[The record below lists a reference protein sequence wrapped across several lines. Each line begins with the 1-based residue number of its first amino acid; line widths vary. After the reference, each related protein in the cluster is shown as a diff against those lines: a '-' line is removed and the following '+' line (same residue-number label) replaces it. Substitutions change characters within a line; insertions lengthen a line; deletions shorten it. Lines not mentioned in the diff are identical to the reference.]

1 MSYDVLTELRFV
13 TTVVTGGRVKF
24 VPASNCKFGIVGHP
38 LIRLVW
44 LTILLIKSPIFGE
57 LGEDE
62 HSVAIKMAVGATI
75 TAHTQFLDKI
85 SAE

>member
-1 MSYDVLTELRFV
+1 ME
-13 TTVVTGGRVKF
+13 
-24 VPASNCKFGIVGHP
+24 
-38 LIRLVW
+38 
-44 LTILLIKSPIFGE
+44 SPIFGE

-75 TAHTQFLDKI
+75 TAHTEFLDKI

>member
-1 MSYDVLTELRFV
+1 MFTELRFV
-13 TTVVTGGRVKF
+13 TTVATGGRVKF
-24 VPASNCKFGIVGHP
+24 VPAANCKIGTVGHP
-38 LIRLVW
+38 LLCLVW
-44 LTILLIKSPIFGE
+44 LMESPIFVE

-75 TAHTQFLDKI
+75 TAHTEFLDKI